1 MSGQE
6 NESTEI
12 AKEALTLSGSNYLC
26 RVIFLVRGLGV
37 AALLQPEIYG
47 IWSVLKSLQDSTAF
61 ANLGASHALLREI
74 AMNKGSREQH
84 SLQSTS
90 LNLALLVTFASSTVL
105 LILSFTPA
113 LSNIGAELRISL
125 IVMMLSVVTYHI
137 PRQLLAHKD
146 FYFLARYL
154 LIYAL
159 LNSLFSLVAVYFWG
173 LTEMLWGLVLTHI
186 LAVLFVLK
194 NGRISFSTHF
204 NRPLAAKLV
213 SSGLP
218 VMVGAALFFFLRAA
232 DQFLVYAFIG
242 ATASG
247 YYAISNFVAMT
258 VTQIPVA
265 LASALFP
272 RMMERHSGG
281 ASRQEIEH
289 LFFEP
294 LKLICVG
301 VPILLGLTYFALEPM
316 LVYVLPNYLPALD
329 VIRIALL
336 GIFFQ
341 SIWSLSHPLLLAF
354 EKQRQQMQIGLA
366 LLLLNIAAVYLT
378 ISNGGSVEAV
388 SWVASGMGVVSAIAI
403 LSYTFRLLD
412 RASSANAKTL
422 WDISWPITYG
432 VACCLLID
440 HKLSIEATMM
450 PVLVEALAKM
460 FAFGLSSLPLLAYLW
475 QAWSKRNQSVDET
488 ANRR

>member
-1 MSGQE
+1 MSSQK

-12 AKEALTLSGSNYLC
+12 AKEALTLSGSNYIC

-61 ANLGASHALLREI
+61 SNLGASHALLREI
-74 AMNKGSREQH
+74 AINKGRREQQ

-90 LNLALLVTFASSTVL
+90 LNLALMVTLAISAVL
-105 LILSFTPA
+105 LTLSFTPV
-113 LSNIGAELRISL
+113 LSNIGPELRIS
-125 IVMMLSVVTYHI
+125 IMVMMLSVVTYHI

-159 LNSLFSLVAVYFWG
+159 LNSIFSLVAVYFWG

-186 LAVLFVLK
+186 LAILFVLK

-204 NRPLAAKLV
+204 NGPLAAKLIG
-213 SSGLP
+213 SGLP

-272 RMMERHSGG
+272 RMMERHTGG

-316 LVYVLPNYLPALD
+316 LVYVLPSYLPALD

-354 EKQRQQMQIGLA
+354 EKQRQQMQIGVG
-366 LLLLNIAAVYLT
+366 LLVLNIVAVYLT
-378 ISNGGSVEAV
+378 IRNGGSVEAV
-388 SWVASGMGVVSAIAI
+388 SWVASAMGLVSAIVI
-403 LSYTFRLLD
+403 LAYIFRLLQ
-412 RASSANAKTL
+412 RASSANAKTI

-432 VACCLLID
+432 AACCLLID
-440 HKLSIEATMM
+440 HKLSIEASTL
-450 PVLVEALAKM
+450 PILVESAAKM
-460 FAFGLSSLPLLAYLW
+460 FAFGIGSLPLAAYLW
-475 QAWSKRNQSVDET
+475 LAWQKRNQSTDAT
-488 ANRR
+488 ALP

>member
-1 MSGQE
+1 MSSTK

-47 IWSVLKSLQDSTAF
+47 VWSVLKSLQDSTAF
-61 ANLGASHALLREI
+61 SSLGASHALLREV
-74 AMNKGSREQH
+74 ALNKGERERH

-90 LNLALLVTFASSTVL
+90 LNLALLVTIAISVVL
-105 LILSFTPA
+105 LALSFTP
-113 LSNIGAELRISL
+113 LFENLGSDLRISL
-125 IVMMLSVVTYHI
+125 LIMVLAAITYHI
-137 PRQLLAHKD
+137 PRQLTAHTQ

-159 LNSLFSLVAVYFWG
+159 LNAVFSLVAVYFWG

-186 LAVLFVLK
+186 LAIVYVMQHRHL
-194 NGRISFSTHF
+194 SFSMHF
-204 NRPLAAKLV
+204 DQTLARRLV
-213 SSGLP
+213 ASGLP

-232 DQFLVYAFIG
+232 DQFMVYAMIG
-242 ATASG
+242 AAASG

-265 LASALFP
+265 LASTLFP
-272 RMMERHSGG
+272 RMMERHTEG

-294 LKLICVG
+294 LKILCVG
-301 VPILLGLTYFALEPM
+301 IPILLGATYFALEPM
-316 LVYVLPNYLPALD
+316 LVYLLPNYLPALD

-341 SIWSLSHPLLLAF
+341 SIWSLAHSLLLTF
-354 EKQRQQMQIGLA
+354 EKQRQQMVIALGLLIA
-366 LLLLNIAAVYLT
+366 NIAAVYIT
-378 ISNGGSVEAV
+378 IKLGGTVETV
-388 SWVASGMGVVSAIAI
+388 SWVASLMSIVSAILI
-403 LSYTFRLLD
+403 LAYIFKLLE
-412 RASSANAKTL
+412 RATTANVKTL
-422 WDISWPITYG
+422 WSISWPVMYG
-432 VACCLLID
+432 AATCLVID
-440 HKLSIEATMM
+440 RIVTVETQLL
-450 PVLVEALAKM
+450 PVMVEALAKLGV
-460 FAFGLSSLPLLAYLW
+460 FGLACVPLVTYLW
-475 QAWSKRNQSVDET
+475 RAWTERNQTNT
-488 ANRR
+488 AL